1 MSGSSRGPAAARNNN
16 HRQPLVF
23 PKRNDAGLLDVSKY
37 QPSSAF
43 TEQYGNFEDTAAI
56 DLYQKLLHET
66 DPARQRAV
74 MREFEKHTLDD
85 QVHNIPTLWVVSDR
99 AAPLLCQRL
108 EDQPEPLR

>member
-1 MSGSSRGPAAARNNN
+1 MLANIS
-16 HRQPLVF
+16 H
-23 PKRNDAGLLDVSKY
+23 
-37 QPSSAF
+37 SAF